1 MSSYTSLFYG
11 DYFSLNSPLGEEGKE
26 PQRGYFSE
34 SSHVQMWM
42 QEDMPNFKTGLF
54 AMTLYGNWIASE
66 INVSV
71 NFFIKIL
78 QDV

>member
-1 MSSYTSLFYG
+1 
-11 DYFSLNSPLGEEGKE
+11 
-26 PQRGYFSE
+26 
-34 SSHVQMWM
+34 M

-54 AMTLYGNWIASE
+54 AMALYGNWIARE